1 MGTLEIWST
10 YLHSICMSITADR
23 SWRLLALAH
32 LSVKSEDQQ
41 AHYQR
46 REHEDERSHEI
57 PVDRLRV
64 AYSWH
69 RTVTRPEQEDNRE
82 HGRDSEGD
90 SVSYVVTIHPEH
102 DPAHYDHDY
111 ARYIEIDQIITD
123 SPAECECDDHVS
135 VFT

>member
-1 MGTLEIWST
+1 
-10 YLHSICMSITADR
+10 MSITADR

-57 PVDRLRV
+57 PVDGLRV

-69 RTVTRPEQEDNRE
+69 CTVTRPEQEDNRE

-90 SVSYVVTIHPEH
+90 SVSDVVTTHPEH
-102 DPAHYDHDY
+102 DPAHYDHNY